1 MRVSGQRSAA
11 LAVAATAVFGLA
23 QIGSA
28 HADPDSDMSTAALL
42 PTQTKLDEPA
52 VARYG
57 NPVAVKGTVS
67 SLTSGLGLGATD
79 VQLTFDPVKGI
90 TRTLT
95 VHTDDAGNFVTTF
108 TPKVKTVVRA
118 VTPANLRYAASS
130 ARTVMKVEA
139 PVTCTIGAVRLA
151 EGAQKVPGSCVIKGL
166 PAGTRYL
173 VQTREGGIWRN
184 VITAR
189 TQKGRLSFV
198 LALPNRTTSFR
209 VFVLPAKKW
218 VPTPSRTFTASV

>member
-1 MRVSGQRSAA
+1 MRISGQRSAA

-57 NPVAVKGTVS
+57 NPVTLKGRVS
-67 SLTSGLGLGATD
+67 SPTSGLGLGATH
-79 VQLTFDPVKGI
+79 VQLTFDPVKGV
-90 TRTLT
+90 TKTLT
-95 VHTDDAGNFVTTF
+95 VSTDGAGNFVTHF
-108 TPKVKTVVRA
+108 TPKVRTVVRA
-118 VTPANLRYAASS
+118 VTPANLLHAASS

-139 PVTCTIGAVRLA
+139 PVTCTIGAVRFA
-151 EGAQKVPGSCVIKGL
+151 DGAREVPGRCVIKGL

-173 VQTREGGIWRN
+173 VQTRDGGIWRN
-184 VITAR
+184 VIAAR

-209 VFVLPAKKW
+209 VFVLPVKKW
-218 VPTPSRTFTASV
+218 VPTPSRTFTLYV